1 MKIRL
6 YACFWLLLLS
16 HWGLAQTATISG
28 VVSDAQNAETIPGVN
43 VRIKNT
49 TRGAVTDLDGRYQL
63 QASSRDTLIFSFI
76 GYLSEEIVVGNRTA
90 INISLSP
97 NIETLSE
104 LVVVGYGT
112 QEKKDI
118 TGSVSTVGA
127 EEFVS
132 RPNTQVASLLQGKA
146 AGVQVIS
153 PSGKP
158 GAGLNIRIRGTN
170 SINAGSNP
178 LYVVDGVPTQD
189 TRSLNPADIESIT
202 VLKDASSAA
211 IYGAQGANGVV
222 LITTKRG
229 TEEKPR
235 FDFSAYRGFSSVW
248 NTQKVLNAEQYRD
261 LMTELGQNTNWNLYT
276 ANTDW
281 QQEVFQ
287 QGTSQNYQLSLT
299 GKSNKTAYYLSGG
312 WVQQEGAVRSA
323 EMERYSFKVNLDQE
337 VNSWLNLGTRVGIT
351 NYKDVDVTD
360 NSAINQGGVILGVLS
375 TPSIIGIYNPDGTFT
390 SNPFQNWENPISS
403 TDGAVRGYKNNR
415 LLGNVFGE
423 IEFLEDLTFRSN
435 FGVDY
440 SAANSDYFLDPFRT
454 SYGRAMKGIGRYESW
469 ETNYYIW
476 DNTLS
481 YAFNLAEHNFK
492 VLAGTVAQKYRWE
505 DASLERRYFAS
516 DQIITPGGGAEL
528 IAANASI
535 SEKTNA
541 AVIGRINY
549 DYADKYLLTANFRA
563 DGSSNFGSG
572 KRWGYFPS
580 FSLGWR
586 ISEEAFLRN
595 IDVLTDLKIRAGW
608 GIVGNDDIGNYGYIG
623 RVGSGGN
630 YPIGGAVMPGTY
642 PASIENRLLKWEES
656 QQTNIGVDLA
666 VLNNRITLTADAY
679 LKRINDL
686 LLDAPLPRST
696 GFNSAR
702 QNIGQLENKGLEF
715 MLSSKNLVHELK
727 WETNLNISFNRNKV
741 IDVVG
746 QDQFFGNV
754 AGRGDI
760 SLVREGESLGVFYGY
775 VMGGVDPATG
785 DAYYITKDG
794 ESTFTPSADDRTIIG
809 NANPDFFYG
818 MTNNF
823 SYKGI
828 GLSIFLQGSQ
838 GSDIFNATR
847 IETEGMLDPKNQTI
861 AVLNRWRQPGDVT
874 DIPRAVWGSIDNS
887 LASTRFVEDG
897 SYLRVKAATL
907 SYDLPSS
914 LISRA
919 KLGSVRIYA
928 TGENLLT
935 FTNYSGFDP
944 EVNAFAGS
952 GRNNSEKN
960 TALGIDFGT
969 YPQTRNIIFGLNVSF

>member
-1 MKIRL
+1 MRIRL
-6 YACFWLLLLS
+6 YSCLWLLLLS
-16 HWGLAQTATISG
+16 HWGLAQTGTITG
-28 VVSDAQNAETIPGVN
+28 VVTDAQNSETIPGVN
-43 VRIKNT
+43 VRVKNT

-63 QASSRDTLIFSFI
+63 QASSNDTLIFSFI
-76 GYLSEEIVVGNRTA
+76 GYLSEEIKVGNRTT
-90 INISLSP
+90 IDVSLSP

-104 LVVVGYGT
+104 IVVVGYGT

-118 TGSVSTVGA
+118 TGSVSTVGS
-127 EEFVS
+127 EEFAS
-132 RPNTQVASLLQGKA
+132 RPNVQVASLLQGKA
-146 AGVQVIS
+146 AGVQVMS
-153 PSGKP
+153 SSGKP

-170 SINAGSNP
+170 SINAGSGP
-178 LYVVDGVPTQD
+178 LYVVDGVPTSD
-189 TRSLNPADIESIT
+189 TRSLNPADIESIS

-235 FDFSAYRGFSSVW
+235 FEFSAYRGYSTVW
-248 NTQKVLNAEQYRD
+248 NTLKVLNSEQYRD
-261 LMTELGQNTNWNLYT
+261 LMTELGRNTNWDLYT

-281 QQEVFQ
+281 QKEVFQ
-287 QGTSQNYQLSLT
+287 PGTSQNYQLSLT

-312 WVQQEGAVRSA
+312 WTQQEGAVRSS

-337 VNSWLNLGTRVGIT
+337 VNSWLNLGTRIGLT
-351 NYKDVDVTD
+351 NYKDVDVSD
-360 NSAINQGGVILGVLS
+360 NAAINQGGVILGVLS
-375 TPSIIGIYNPDGTFT
+375 TPSVIGIYNPDGTFT

-403 TDGAVRGYKNNR
+403 TDGSVRGYKNNR
-415 LLGNVFGE
+415 LLGNVFAE
-423 IEFLEDLTFRSN
+423 ITLLEGLKFRSN
-435 FGVDY
+435 LGVDY
-440 SAANSDYFLDPFRT
+440 SMASSDYFLDPFRT
-454 SYGRAMKGIGRYESW
+454 SYGRAMSGIGRYESW

-481 YAFNLAEHNFK
+481 YEKNIGEHNFS
-492 VLAGTVAQKYRWE
+492 VMAGTVAQKYRWE
-505 DASLERRYFAS
+505 NASLERRNFAS
-516 DQIITPGGGAEL
+516 DQIVTPNGGAEL
-528 IAANASI
+528 FAATADNSERTNAS
-535 SEKTNA
+535 
-541 AVIGRINY
+541 VIGRVNY
-549 DYADKYLLTANFRA
+549 DYADKYLVTANFRT

-586 ISEEAFLRN
+586 ISEEGFLRD
-595 IDVLTDLKIRAGW
+595 ISALTDLKIRAGW
-608 GIVGNDDIGNYGYIG
+608 GIVGNDAIGTYGYIG

-630 YPIGGAVMPGTY
+630 YPIGGVVMPGTY
-642 PASIENRLLKWEES
+642 PASIENRDLKWEGS
-656 QQTNIGVDLA
+656 QQTNIGIDLS
-666 VLNNRITLTADAY
+666 VLNNRIIFTADAY

-715 MLSSKNLVHELK
+715 MLTTKNLVDELR
-727 WETNLNISFNRNKV
+727 WETDFNISFNRNKV
-741 IDVVG
+741 TDLVG
-746 QDQFFGNV
+746 QEQFSGNV
-754 AGRGDI
+754 AGRGEV
-760 SLVREGESLGVFYGY
+760 SLVREGLPLGTFYGY

-785 DAYYITKDG
+785 DVYYITKDG
-794 ESTFTPSADDRTIIG
+794 ESTFEPTAEDRTVIG

-823 SYKGI
+823 SYKGF

-838 GSDIFNATR
+838 GNDIFNATR
-847 IETEGMLDPKNQTI
+847 VETEGMLDPKNQTI

-874 DIPRAVWGSIDNS
+874 DIPRAVWGSTDNS

-907 SYDLPSS
+907 SYDLPTS

-935 FTNYSGFDP
+935 FTSYSGFDP
-944 EVNAFAGS
+944 EVNAFAGNS
-952 GRNNSEKN
+952 NNDTQKN